1 MKWLNVKTILIHI
14 LGAICGY
21 ISFYGLHPFSVG
33 YLAAV
38 LMETPYRFSVALVTL
53 LGIMLASGFMKLIKY
68 GLIMVSILFVTKML
82 EYKWNIKGRWCV
94 SLVTAFSVFIVGWVG
109 DGIIATSFAEGVL
122 VFAASVIFTYIP
134 FNKNYTPVNLAN
146 AEGFNEPQK
155 MRLCESAE
163 VFSKLS
169 KCFQELGFQKNSFN
183 KADLERMSDSVYQD
197 FCTKCMKSEDCW
209 RKNELDTK
217 ATCGNLLEQL
227 QEGHTLTT
235 SMVRGRLRSQ
245 CIKLHGFLNALTES
259 FNQARIHLFW
269 YNRLIEHREA
279 VADQLDEMANMIAV
293 VAEEV
298 YENDGVDED
307 MELALKYALKDI
319 RLKMD
324 KLSVNE
330 LKEGRLEF
338 FITGHANN
346 AKYVNVKEM
355 ATALSRVM
363 GKEYVPSKDAKTFV
377 TDMPSTI
384 LFVEKPEYSVICKA
398 ARVIKPGQSVS
409 GDNYMFTETDDGQA
423 IGCISDGMGSG
434 VTANRESETVVELM
448 ERFIEAG
455 FSKETAVRMI
465 NSTMVLTDGEPSCST
480 VDICSVNLYEGYCDF
495 IKLGA
500 APSFVKRDY
509 IVDSIE
515 ASAVPMGVLNSPDYS
530 NCRIEV
536 EDGDFIIMVS
546 DGILEALVTKTRLEY
561 LIRKQESVNPSE
573 IANNI
578 LAGALSA
585 CGYNPADDMTVL
597 VMGVWKQ

>member
-1 MKWLNVKTILIHI
+1 MKWSRIKIVLIHL
-14 LGAICGY
+14 LGAIFGF

-38 LMETPYRFSVALVTL
+38 LMETPYRLSVAGITL
-53 LGIMLASGFMKLIKY
+53 FGILLSSDFMSLIKY
-68 GLIMVSILFVTKML
+68 GLIMVSILFVTKLL
-82 EYKWNIKGRWCV
+82 ELKWNIKGRWCT
-94 SLVTAFSVFIVGWVG
+94 SLVTGLSVFIVGWIG
-109 DGIIATSFAEGVL
+109 DGIMATSFAEGVL
-122 VFAASVIFTYIP
+122 VFASSVILTYIP
-134 FNKNYTPVNLAN
+134 FNKNFA
-146 AEGFNEPQK
+146 AAFNVVPEQNSDPQK
-155 MRLCESAE
+155 ARLCESAE
-163 VFSKLS
+163 VFSRLS
-169 KCFQELGFQKNSFN
+169 QCFQELGFQKSSFD
-183 KADLERMSDSVYQD
+183 KEELERMSQSVYQD
-197 FCTKCMKSEDCW
+197 FCYNCMKAQECW
-209 RKNELDTK
+209 EKNCLDTT
-217 ATCGNLLEQL
+217 ATCSNLLEQL
-227 QEGHTLTT
+227 QEGHSLSI
-235 SMVRGRLRSQ
+235 SMVKGRLRSQ

-298 YENDGVDED
+298 YESDNVDED
-307 MELALKYALKDI
+307 MEEALKYAFKDI

-324 KLSVNE
+324 KLNVSV
-330 LKEGRLEF
+330 KKDGRQEF
-338 FITGHANN
+338 FVTGHANN
-346 AKYVNVKEM
+346 VKYVSAKEM
-355 ATALSRVM
+355 AAVLSRTL
-363 GKEYVPSKDAKTFV
+363 GKAFIPSKETKTFV
-377 TDMPSTI
+377 TEVPST
-384 LFVEKPEYSVICKA
+384 LVFVEKPEYSVICKA

-409 GDNYMFTETDDGQA
+409 GDNYMYMETEDGQA
-423 IGCISDGMGSG
+423 FACISDGMGSG
-434 VTANRESETVVELM
+434 FTANKESETVVELM
-448 ERFIEAG
+448 ERFIDAG
-455 FSKETAVRMI
+455 FSKETAVKMI

-509 IVDSIE
+509 EVECISSDT
-515 ASAVPMGVLNSPDYS
+515 VPVGVLSSPKYMD
-530 NCRIEV
+530 NRIDV
-536 EDGDFIIMVS
+536 YDGDFIIMVS
-546 DGILEALVTKTRLEY
+546 DGILDALVTRTRLEY